1 VKFAVVVFA
10 GVLLGTEP
18 QLLHSQEKRPWDVG
32 RICGRVEYVQRI
44 PVRNT
49 TNTFNEK
56 RKALRGVA
64 LHLYN
69 WQEGTPCCG
78 DLAPV
83 DSTISGKSGK
93 FDFKQ
98 EAPSRYWLGTRWSG
112 REYRVALVYRPKK
125 DSQTMCSQQGIDL
138 DDDGDMDWW
147 ETVTVD

>member
-1 VKFAVVVFA
+1 MKLAVVVFA
-10 GVLLGTEP
+10 GILFVREP
-18 QLLHSQEKRPWDVG
+18 QLLRGEEKKPWGVG

-83 DSTISGKSGK
+83 DSTISGKSGR

-98 EAPSRYWLGTRWSG
+98 EAPGRYWLSTRLTGIWSG
-112 REYRVALVYRPKK
+112 GKHSLLIEP
-125 DSQTMCSQQGIDL
+125 
-138 DDDGDMDWW
+138 
-147 ETVTVD
+147 